1 MKKLL
6 LLVFVVAVALL
17 VSCESEHD
25 RILKSNHIELRSK
38 IDTWLEWEVICPDGS
53 VVTQDAPFIPENFV
67 MRAELGREYI
77 MKFTSYD
84 NVRETVISHCEI
96 TVKTDTRRTY
106 VIVKTNEAEQ
116 LFCKVMHL
124 D

>member
-6 LLVFVVAVALL
+6 LLVFLTVALL
-17 VSCESEHD
+17 VSCEYEYD
-25 RILKSNHIELRSK
+25 KILRSNHIEVRSK
-38 IDTWLEWEVICPDGS
+38 IEAWLEWEVICPDGN
-53 VVTQDAPFIPENFV
+53 VITQDTPFTPGNFV
-67 MRAELGREYI
+67 MRAELGKEYI

-84 NVRETVISHCEI
+84 NVRETVISHCET